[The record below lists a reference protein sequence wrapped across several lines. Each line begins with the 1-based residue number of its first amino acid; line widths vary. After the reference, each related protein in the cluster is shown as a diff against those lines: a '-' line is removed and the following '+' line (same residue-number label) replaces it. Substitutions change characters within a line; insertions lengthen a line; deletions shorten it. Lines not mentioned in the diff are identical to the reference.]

1 MLTIQEMLTKI
12 KNLNRDIDYVY
23 KQLQQMKAQI
33 DGLRATDYSA
43 CHVDGGTPSDIADR
57 IYRIEKRRKELIE
70 LQKELYDFLETIN
83 EVLDNMPDQTYA
95 IVIRQRYLFHE
106 NWRDIASMIGVSREW
121 LRKKIHPIAVK
132 EFEEELARVGIV
144 GKTK

>member
-33 DGLRATDYSA
+33 DGLRATDYSV
-43 CHVDGGTPSDIADR
+43 CHVDGGTPTDIADR
-57 IYRIEKRRKELIE
+57 IHRIEKRRKELIE

-83 EVLDNMPDQTYA
+83 YVLDRMPDQTYA

-132 EFEEELARVGIV
+132 KFEEELARVGIV
-144 GKTK
+144 GKMK

>member
-1 MLTIQEMLTKI
+1 MLTIQEMLIKI

-33 DGLRATDYSA
+33 DGLRATDYSV
-43 CHVDGGTPSDIADR
+43 CHVDGGTPTDIADR
-57 IYRIEKRRKELIE
+57 IHRIENRRLELIA
-70 LQKELYDFLETIN
+70 LQKELYEFLETIN
-83 EVLDNMPDQTYA
+83 DILDGMPDQTYA

-132 EFEEELARVGIV
+132 KFEEELAKVGIV
-144 GKTK
+144 GKMK